1 VESPIEGKEGGYVME
16 LSRFLLSTRRHFL
29 VPVTLLAV
37 GLFGS
42 FLYLYAT
49 PQFEAESTVAVLDP
63 LVAHPAYGAA
73 QITFDE
79 VVKSERLHERVANR
93 IQKSPDYVSNRLSVA
108 LVPAL
113 SPLDPSPLFA
123 VRGKAESQKDALR
136 LTNVAVEESIALY
149 TELNAPNLD
158 AIQGAVSSEEVGAQK
173 DLDQARA
180 AITKFENDNNAPDY
194 PLLLARESA
203 VVSVLEGSQDS
214 YLINKSIIDYAANYS
229 IQAYVEQILL
239 DKAHSTFSDI
249 LAKHEA
255 ELTRL
260 QKLENRY
267 SQLSY
272 DVESAQTR
280 LTQVKLAEQSQVIG
294 QLIPQESQV
303 KILDKAKAT
312 STLITK
318 LLVYAVGG
326 FLGLLL
332 GLGVVYGVALIEKP
346 PVTPASLAGIFGAP
360 ILVRIP
366 RAPEPVRATNG
377 NGSNGN
383 GHHS

>member
-1 VESPIEGKEGGYVME
+1 ME

-29 VPVTLLAV
+29 VPITLLAV

-73 QITFDE
+73 QLTFDE

-173 DLDQARA
+173 DLDQARS
-180 AITKFENDNNAPDY
+180 AITKFEDDNNAPDY

-229 IQAYVEQILL
+229 IQAYVEQVLL

-255 ELTRL
+255 ELNRL

-312 STLITK
+312 STLIAK

-383 GHHS
+383 GHHN